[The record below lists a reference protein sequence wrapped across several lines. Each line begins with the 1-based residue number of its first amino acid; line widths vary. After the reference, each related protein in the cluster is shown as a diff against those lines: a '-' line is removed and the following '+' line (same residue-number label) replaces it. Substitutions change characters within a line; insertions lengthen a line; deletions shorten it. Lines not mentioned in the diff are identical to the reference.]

1 MPAKPGPCVTAIA
14 SKLDNLIQIAHNVV
28 IGKGC
33 IISGQSGIA
42 GSTVL
47 GDNVTIAGRSGIIGH
62 IEVGDD
68 CVIAATTLVTKSL
81 KAGSFVSGDP
91 AREHLKR
98 KKQEAVINQL
108 PELLKRVRMLE
119 QELDK
124 IKKD

>member
-1 MPAKPGPCVTAIA
+1 M
-14 SKLDNLIQIAHNVV
+14 IQIAHNVV

-33 IISGQSGIA
+33 LIAGQSGVA

-47 GDNVTIAGRSGIIGH
+47 GNYVTIAGRSGVVGH
-62 IEVGDD
+62 IEVGDN
-68 CVIAATTLVTKSL
+68 CVIAATTLVTKAL

-91 AREHLKR
+91 AREHSIR

-108 PELLKRVRMLE
+108 PQLLNRVRVLE